1 MLAAGTQHG
10 ARGGADTGTP
20 WNRSLSQSDLV
31 DQTSDISI
39 RAERF
44 DSADARRLIAALD
57 ASLSELYP
65 PEQRFGPN
73 LKAEHLE
80 DGRGSFFVARE
91 GERAI
96 GCGAV
101 RLLDSATAEAKRMY
115 VEPGYRDKGIG
126 ARVLVAIE
134 AAARERVPDTWCSR
148 RACTSKPR

>member
-1 MLAAGTQHG
+1 MIQ
-10 ARGGADTGTP
+10 P
-20 WNRSLSQSDLV
+20 
-31 DQTSDISI
+31 SDISI

-73 LKAEHLE
+73 LKAEHLD
-80 DGRGSFFVARE
+80 DGRGRFFVARE
-91 GERAI
+91 GEQAI

-115 VEPGYRDKGIG
+115 VESGYRGKGIG
-126 ARVLVAIE
+126 ARVLEQAAISLYRSARFKQIDCCGE
-134 AAARERVPDTWCSR
+134 YAASP
-148 RACTSKPR
+148 TSVCFEKIL

>member
-1 MLAAGTQHG
+1 MLAAGTQTG
-10 ARGGADTGTP
+10 AGGGPDTGTP
-20 WNRSLSQSDLV
+20 WSRSLSQSHLV
-31 DQTSDISI
+31 VQPSDISV

-73 LKAEHLE
+73 LKTEHLE
-80 DGRGSFFVARE
+80 GGRGRFFVARE

-101 RLLDSATAEAKRMY
+101 RLLDSATA
-115 VEPGYRDKGIG
+115 
-126 ARVLVAIE
+126 VAQRLY
-134 AAARERVPDTWCSR
+134 ADSGHR
-148 RACTSKPR
+148 RKA